1 MPNDTMME
9 FRIRTKA
16 DLADF
21 ADRSLEVHEQS
32 FHRIYSTPDGRTL
45 DRQDFLKELL
55 GVVSAETRRCW
66 TSSTGREC
74 RWSCSARCRE
84 KRDERAGDAVRP

>member
-45 DRQDFLKELL
+45 DRQDFLTDLL
-55 GVVSAETRRCW
+55 GVVRC
-66 TSSTGREC
+66 G
-74 RWSCSARCRE
+74 
-84 KRDERAGDAVRP
+84 DGPVLDLQYRAGMPLEMLGEMLGEER